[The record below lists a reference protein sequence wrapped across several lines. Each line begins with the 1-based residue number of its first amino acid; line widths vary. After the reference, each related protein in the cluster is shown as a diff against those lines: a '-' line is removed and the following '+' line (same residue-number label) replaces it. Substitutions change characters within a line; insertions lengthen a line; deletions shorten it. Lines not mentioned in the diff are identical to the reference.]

1 MEEKRKF
8 EKELAEFRNEF
19 ERICQAKNEALIS
32 QEKNTLERIK
42 KHREVISGNNLL
54 GGYVLLLLV
63 ASFKIQ
69 KGQLIEQGS
78 RGAVETVVVKSA
90 KFTHAHIVFALQGRK
105 ERTEVNVPPG
115 IRRHSANGICL
126 ARHIRERASG
136 RDLEV
141 NSCYWTRGSS
151 SLKQRG

>member
-1 MEEKRKF
+1 MEDKRKF

-19 ERICQAKNEALIS
+19 ERMCQAKNETLIS

-42 KHREVISGNNLL
+42 KHREVISGNNLP

-78 RGAVETVVVKSA
+78 REAAGTVVVKSA
-90 KFTHAHIVFALQGRK
+90 
-105 ERTEVNVPPG
+105 ERQ
-115 IRRHSANGICL
+115 L
-126 ARHIRERASG
+126 
-136 RDLEV
+136 
-141 NSCYWTRGSS
+141 SS
-151 SLKQRG
+151 DKPT